1 MRMMN
6 TEQKLEKPILTE
18 DVTFRK
24 TDEGPKQEEWNWVD
38 SRQVQD
44 EDVLAR
50 PANYYEATLSPW
62 KTFPAL
68 EHDCECDMVVVG
80 GGLLGA
86 STALHLSESGVET
99 ILLEKNKV
107 GSAASGRNGGQLTP
121 GLARWEAESII
132 ENFDYDEACRLWKFT
147 SIESFDLIQE
157 ITERYA
163 LDLDMRRG
171 HLTAAIHPGHINAL
185 TVGADARRYLGDDSV
200 RILGPYEI
208 RDHINSE
215 LYYGG
220 ALDKIGG
227 QIHSLG
233 LTRGLIYGFV
243 KNGGH
248 VYEDSEVL
256 KIETVSEGVS
266 IETAQGKILAKKGV
280 VLAVHHTTFQ
290 LLSDVNSTIPFYTYV
305 GVTNPIEGGSKT
317 LLPTQMA
324 VYDTQL
330 QIDYY
335 RPVRKE
341 RILFGGQGTGMRW
354 NSDKVVDYLM
364 SRIKTIFPQRDD
376 IHLELA
382 WSGTTDLTLNGA
394 VDCRKLGEKAPI
406 YAVHGWSGHGIAQT
420 VRIGKAIRDDFLKLN
435 DDFEMLAS
443 IEHRS
448 ILMGRQLAPVA
459 IPLAKSLLGL
469 GNKITPGKMI
479 SF

>member
-1 MRMMN
+1 MGKKQ
-6 TEQKLEKPILTE
+6 TILKPVLTE
-18 DVTFRK
+18 DAVFKITNESH
-24 TDEGPKQEEWNWVD
+24 TQEEWNWID
-38 SRQVQD
+38 PQQSKDEQVIKNP
-44 EDVLAR
+44 V
-50 PANYYEATLSPW
+50 NYYESTLSPW
-62 KTFPAL
+62 MNFSQVGQ
-68 EHDCECDMVVVG
+68 DCECDVVVVG

-86 STALHLSESGVET
+86 STALHLSESGVDT
-99 ILLEKNKV
+99 VLLEKNRI

-147 SIESFDLIQE
+147 SVESMDLIRE
-157 ITERYA
+157 LTERYE
-163 LDLDMRRG
+163 LNLDMRRG

-185 TVGADARRYLGDDSV
+185 TIGADARKYLGDNSV
-200 RILGPYEI
+200 RILGPYEV
-208 RDHINSE
+208 RDHIHSE

-220 ALDKIGG
+220 ALDAIGG

-248 VYEDSEVL
+248 VYENSEAV
-256 KIETVSEGVS
+256 KIEEVPGGISVETEG
-266 IETAQGKILAKKGV
+266 GKILAKKGV
-280 VLAVHHTTFQ
+280 VLAVHHTTFK
-290 LLSDVNSTIPFYTYV
+290 LLSDINSTIPFYTYV
-305 GVTNPIEGGSKT
+305 GVTNNVEGGNRT

-341 RILFGGQGTGMRW
+341 RLLFGGQGTGMRW
-354 NSDKVVDYLM
+354 NHDKVLDYLTT
-364 SRIKTIFPQRDD
+364 RLQTVFPHRDD
-376 IHLELA
+376 VHFEFA

-394 VDCRKLGEKAPI
+394 VDCRKIGETRPI

-435 DDFEMLAS
+435 DDFEMLTS

-448 ILMGRQLAPVA
+448 ILLGRQLAPVA
-459 IPLAKSLLGL
+459 IPLAKSLLGI
-469 GNKITPGKMI
+469 GSKITPGKMI

>member
-1 MRMMN
+1 MCA
-6 TEQKLEKPILTE
+6 KLKIQKPILTE
-18 DVTFRK
+18 DATFVT
-24 TDEGPKQEEWNWVD
+24 TNESTTQEEWNWVNNQQLTD
-38 SRQVQD
+38 KVTVD
-44 EDVLAR
+44 N

-62 KTFPAL
+62 TSFPKL
-68 EHDCECDMVVVG
+68 EYDGECDIVVIG

-99 ILLEKNKV
+99 ILLEKNRV

-132 ENFDYDEACRLWKFT
+132 DNFDYDEACRLWKFT
-147 SIESFDLIQE
+147 SVESFDLIKE
-157 ITERYA
+157 ITERYKLS
-163 LDLDMRRG
+163 LDLHRG

-185 TVGADARRYLGDDSV
+185 TIGADARKYLGDDNV

-208 RDHINSE
+208 REHINSE

-220 ALDKIGG
+220 ALDLIGG

-243 KNGGH
+243 KNGGK
-248 VYEDSEVL
+248 VYENSEVL
-256 KIETVSEGVS
+256 KVEEVPGGISVETEG
-266 IETAQGKILAKKGV
+266 GKILAKKGI
-280 VLAVHHTTFQ
+280 VLAVHQSTFK
-290 LLSDVNSTIPFYTYV
+290 LLSDINSTIPFYTYV
-305 GVTNPIEGGSKT
+305 GVTNNIEGGHHS
-317 LLPTQMA
+317 LLPTHMA

-330 QIDYY
+330 QIDYF

-354 NSDKVVDYLM
+354 NHDKTIDYLT
-364 SRIKTIFPQRDD
+364 SRIKTVFPHRDD
-376 IHLELA
+376 IQFEYV

-394 VDCRKLGEKAPI
+394 VDCRKIGEHIPI

-420 VRIGKAIRDDFLKLN
+420 VRIGKAIRDDFLKIN
-435 DDFEMLAS
+435 DDFDMLTS

-448 ILMGRQLAPVA
+448 ILLGRQLAPVA